1 MKYSDRGKTGVR
13 SVLREMFRD
22 TPEDYIPPEEIE
34 EAIRAEDPERA
45 EREAEDE
52 QVLDYIEPGSERERQ
67 ELAEAEEV
75 LRDLYAGC
83 LLVGLL
89 GMVGVF
95 AAPQPWRYALAL
107 FVGCLLAIRML
118 RDMYQTIDRALSLTP
133 QDAERFCRK
142 RAVLRYV
149 LILAFLAAAGY
160 SLGPSSAVGG
170 ILGVFSM
177 KLSAYMQSL
186 TRKLRV
192 KIHRKRKVI
201 R

>member
-1 MKYSDRGKTGVR
+1 MRRLNERKPGVR

-22 TPEDYIPPEEIE
+22 VPEDYVSPEEID
-34 EAIRAEDPERA
+34 EAVRAEDPERA

-75 LRDLYAGC
+75 LRDLYVGCMLVWLFCMAGAF
-83 LLVGLL
+83 L
-89 GMVGVF
+89 
-95 AAPQPWRYALAL
+95 APQPKRYALAL
-107 FVGCLLAIRML
+107 LGGCLLAVWML

-133 QDAERFCRK
+133 QEAERFSRK

-149 LILAFLAAAGY
+149 LILAFLAAVGY
-160 SLGPSSAVGG
+160 SLGPSAAVGG